1 MTLSNCRLVTSLVL
15 LAIAP
20 VQAQLPSRLEA
31 GGGTGGS
38 AFGWQPRVGLSGETQ
53 TAPVG
58 PWSALL
64 RGAFARTAATGAS
77 QYELLAG
84 ARLSWAATPTR
95 GVWLG
100 GDVVRR
106 NGFKDAIEQPR
117 IETGGW
123 QRVGNVVVSVS
134 AVRRSAAV
142 SGNSYFSRTI
152 TSYNSFQDSTT
163 GQWDSTQVVRTITD
177 STRRSGL
184 QRWAETQAAVAWE
197 GQLVSVDLAMG
208 GRLASRGVPSG
219 AWASAN
225 LAVRL
230 SAPLSLVLGAGNS
243 TGGRF
248 ALDAEHRYVTLGFR
262 ISPSLTRA
270 ATEVHPLAPASAVS
284 PLAIEAVGEGRYRLA
299 LRAPRASRV
308 EISGDFT
315 GWKPVT
321 LEPGSDGRWTLTM
334 PLAAGTHRLNVR
346 IDGGSWIVPPG
357 LTTMND
363 DFAGE
368 VGLVVIESASE
379 REPGTEGVTK

>member
-15 LAIAP
+15 LVAGP
-20 VQAQLPSRLEA
+20 VQAQLPSRLDA

-53 TAPVG
+53 TAPLG
-58 PWSALL
+58 LWSASFH
-64 RGAFARTAATGAS
+64 GAFARTASTTAL

-84 ARLSWAATPTR
+84 AKLSWAATPTR

-100 GDVVRR
+100 GDVVKR

-123 QRVGNVVVSVS
+123 QRIGNVVVSVS
-134 AVRRSAAV
+134 AVRRSASV
-142 SGNSYFSRTI
+142 SGNAYFSRTI
-152 TSYNSFQDSTT
+152 TTYNSYLDSTT
-163 GQWDSTQVVRTITD
+163 GHWDSTRVVRTITD
-177 STRRSGL
+177 STHRSGL
-184 QRWAETQAAVAWE
+184 QRWAETEAAAVWE
-197 GQLVSVDLAMG
+197 GQLVSAGVEMG
-208 GRLASRGVPSG
+208 GRLASRGVPAG

-230 SAPLSLVLGAGNS
+230 SAPLSLVVGAGNS

-262 ISPSLTRA
+262 ISPGLTTA
-270 ATEVHPLAPASAVS
+270 ASEVHPFEPASALSTLVV
-284 PLAIEAVGEGRYRLA
+284 EAVGEGSYRLA
-299 LRAPRASRV
+299 LSAPRASRV
-308 EISGDFT
+308 EITGDFT
-315 GWKPVT
+315 EWKPVM
-321 LEPGSDGRWTLTM
+321 LERGSDGRWTLTL
-334 PLAAGTHRLNVR
+334 PLAAGTHRLNAR

-368 VGLVVIESASE
+368 VGLIVIEAPT
-379 REPGTEGVTK
+379 EPEGATK